1 MHEPDIAPLARRL
14 AEENNVDWR
23 RLQGSGEGGRVVE
36 RDVLGYLARVMA
48 GDEAVDPTPEPV
60 PDGMEAW
67 PEADVEA
74 GGRGHT
80 ADADSP
86 PTLDDEL
93 FLFEDPAPVPAD
105 AASVEAAAIDAFD
118 ADDDA
123 EPTTVV
129 DAEEGEDDLWLVG
142 DEPQPEPSARP
153 SGADAAAAPE
163 PVEIEPVEIEPAEIE
178 PADDETDASGIV
190 ERGNAAAE
198 PATEPA
204 APAMHDPIEPVEAPA
219 AYGRDDVRLDELP
232 DLTEAD
238 ASDEGA
244 SLAAERGIT
253 PGGREAF
260 ELPELFGG
268 EAGDHESGD
277 DAMLDDEPLFE
288 QDGVTHPA
296 ADDAPL
302 VATDAPEAA
311 WPAASATAPAG
322 AVAASE
328 AAGPASAAAA
338 EAPPEAAAPGDV
350 LAGGV
355 WARYG
360 QIWRRRIDDRTLR
373 RSVSD
378 LASALDAPPST
389 VVALLLARAARR
401 GGAATGAVEVW
412 RWRRGGAERVTVNVD
427 TPLREAVHR
436 LETAHGTGE
445 GDHAPSLV
453 VADLSAVD
461 LDEAVLHLDAPVL
474 ALGRSTGDGAWLSLS
489 GERVEP
495 AMVGTLAQV
504 AELLA
509 APVRL
514 LV

>member
-36 RDVLGYLARVMA
+36 RDVLGFLARVMA

-74 GGRGHT
+74 HAAGRGH
-80 ADADSP
+80 ANDADSP

-93 FLFEDPAPVPAD
+93 FLFEDPAPVASG
-105 AASVEAAAIDAFD
+105 AASVEAAAVDAFD
-118 ADDDA
+118 AGDDA

-142 DEPQPEPSARP
+142 DEPQVEPSTRP
-153 SGADAAAAPE
+153 SGADAPAAL
-163 PVEIEPVEIEPAEIE
+163 EPVEIEPA
-178 PADDETDASGIV
+178 DDDLDASGIV
-190 ERGNAAAE
+190 EPEHAAAE
-198 PATEPA
+198 PAAEPA
-204 APAMHDPIEPVEAPA
+204 APAMPDPIEPVEAPA

-244 SLAAERGIT
+244 SVAAERGIT

-268 EAGDHESGD
+268 EAGEHQSVD
-277 DAMLDDEPLFE
+277 DAANDDEPLFE

-302 VATDAPEAA
+302 DVTGAPQAV
-311 WPAASATAPAG
+311 WPAASAAAPAG
-322 AVAASE
+322 GVAASE
-328 AAGPASAAAA
+328 AAEPEPVAAA
-338 EAPPEAAAPGDV
+338 EVPPEGAVPGDP

-360 QIWRRRIDDRTLR
+360 QVWRRRIDDRTLR

-401 GGAATGAVEVW
+401 GGAATAAVEVW
-412 RWRRGGAERVTVNVD
+412 RWRRGGAERVTVDVD

-436 LETAHGTGE
+436 LETAHGTAE

-461 LDEAVLHLDAPVL
+461 LDEAVLHLDVPVL
-474 ALGRSTGDGAWLSLS
+474 ALGRSAGDGAWLSLS
-489 GERVEP
+489 GERVDP
-495 AMVGTLAQV
+495 AMVGALAQV
-504 AELLA
+504 AQLLA